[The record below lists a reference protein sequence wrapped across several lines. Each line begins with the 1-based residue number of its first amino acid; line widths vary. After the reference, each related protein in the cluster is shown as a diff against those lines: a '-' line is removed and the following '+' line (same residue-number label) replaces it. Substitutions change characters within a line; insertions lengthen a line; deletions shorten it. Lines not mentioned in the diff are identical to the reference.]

1 MHQRNKTFLKSVQR
15 YKTLSL
21 YCMVYYMV
29 FSVTNRSRKG
39 FSAAVF
45 PQQGFPGK
53 DSLQLI
59 FRNEF
64 FTFSVF
70 NIRNTFGIMVAMVLD
85 IQTHILIILGPF
97 SDGKGF
103 NLWYLTKKI

>member
-21 YCMVYYMV
+21 YCMD

-85 IQTHILIILGPF
+85 LQTDILKILGPF
-97 SDGKGF
+97 LGREG
-103 NLWYLTKKI
+103 I

>member
-21 YCMVYYMV
+21 YCMD

-70 NIRNTFGIMVAMVLD
+70 NIRNTFGIMVAMVLGFTD
-85 IQTHILIILGPF
+85 SYPEKLGPF

>member
-39 FSAAVF
+39 FSTADF

-64 FTFSVF
+64 FTFKGYIWYNGCYGFRFTNTYPENTGSVF
-70 NIRNTFGIMVAMVLD
+70 GREGI
-85 IQTHILIILGPF
+85 
-97 SDGKGF
+97 
-103 NLWYLTKKI
+103 